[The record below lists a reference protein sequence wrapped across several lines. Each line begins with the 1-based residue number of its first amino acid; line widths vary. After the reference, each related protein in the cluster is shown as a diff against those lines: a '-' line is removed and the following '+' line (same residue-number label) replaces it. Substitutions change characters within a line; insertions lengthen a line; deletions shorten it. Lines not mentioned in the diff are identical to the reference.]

1 MQKRFIKAP
10 KPVRARWHCWGV
22 GMAVVLFLSGLCGP
36 PLYGQTAPRRPR
48 SRLAAPL
55 STAAPAPPAPAVRPP
70 VVPSSTTERVIELS
84 LKEAIR
90 LALEYNLVI
99 KRERL
104 SPQIA
109 HTQVVQERAVFDPV
123 GGVDVQFS
131 ETKDLPITR
140 TLVLDP
146 LGNIV
151 GEERIRPFTHRD
163 EFTPRWQHK
172 VLLGGNYEIRFINS
186 RQDVSPSQF
195 GLTGQIAD
203 PRFESRVELSFTQP
217 LLRDFGIAVNR
228 AFIRQAEQG
237 ELIAE
242 QQVVQA
248 ILDTLF
254 AVQQR
259 YWELVFRVQ
268 DLEVKRE
275 SQQLAEQFLAENKLR
290 VELGLLPPVELIQ
303 AETRIKTRQADTIR
317 AAAAVRTAEDQLKVV
332 LNVLGIVGTWQVR
345 IRPTDHPPFTPLL
358 AISLEE
364 QVALA
369 LKKRPDFVRSQLEVA
384 TREIARDFAR
394 NQRLPRLDIV
404 SRFSVQ
410 AFGEGFDESTGRLRN
425 AEGYAWTIGLRFE
438 QPLGNRFAGNELLKR
453 KLELQQTL
461 MDQQQLLLTIVQEVA
476 QAIRDIETFQEEV
489 QVTRAGTALAHDQLE
504 AEEEKFRLGLTTSFN
519 VLELQEDLSIAR
531 TDETRVLSDYNI
543 ALARLDQL
551 TGSSNTTI
559 WRPRRNDCLD
569 MTRWSCFIFSHAQR
583 YARVH
588 QQASRERYSCDFQEG
603 ECLCASLHSKISP
616 KNPWAKLPRLL
627 DGPAGRSPGHDRRS
641 FLTATHQTIAVAW

>member
-1 MQKRFIKAP
+1 
-10 KPVRARWHCWGV
+10 
-22 GMAVVLFLSGLCGP
+22 
-36 PLYGQTAPRRPR
+36 
-48 SRLAAPL
+48 
-55 STAAPAPPAPAVRPP
+55 
-70 VVPSSTTERVIELS
+70 VPSSATERVIELS
-84 LKEAIR
+84 LQEAIR

-99 KRERL
+99 QRERL

-109 HTQVVQERAVFDPV
+109 HTQVVQERAAFDPV
-123 GGVDVQFS
+123 GGADVQVS
-131 ETKDLPITR
+131 ETKDLPTTR
-140 TLVLDP
+140 TLLIDST
-146 LGNIV
+146 GNIV
-151 GEERIRPFTHRD
+151 GEQRIRPFSHRD
-163 EFTPRWQHK
+163 DFTPRWQHK

-195 GLTGQIAD
+195 GPTTRQIAD
-203 PRFESRVELSFTQP
+203 PRYESRVELSFTQP
-217 LLRDFGIAVNR
+217 LLRDFGIAVNT

-303 AETRIKTRQADTIR
+303 AEARIKTRQADTIR

-332 LNVLGIVGTWQVR
+332 LNVLGMVGTWQVR
-345 IRPTDHPPFTPLL
+345 IRPTDQPSFTPLV
-358 AISLEE
+358 AISLEA

-425 AEGYAWTIGLRFE
+425 AEGYAWAIGLRFE
-438 QPLGNRFAGNELLKR
+438 QPLGNRFANSELLKR
-453 KLELQQTL
+453 ELELRQTL

-476 QAIRDIETFQEEV
+476 QAIRDIETFKEEV
-489 QVTRAGTALAHDQLE
+489 EVTRAGTALARAQLE
-504 AEEEKFRLGLTTSFN
+504 AEQEKFRLGLTTSFN

-531 TDETRVLSDYNI
+531 TDETRVLSDYNV

-551 TGSSNTTI
+551 TGKLQYDAMASTT
-559 WRPRRNDCLD
+559 
-569 MTRWSCFIFSHAQR
+569 
-583 YARVH
+583 
-588 QQASRERYSCDFQEG
+588 
-603 ECLCASLHSKISP
+603 K
-616 KNPWAKLPRLL
+616 
-627 DGPAGRSPGHDRRS
+627 
-641 FLTATHQTIAVAW
+641 

>member
-1 MQKRFIKAP
+1 M
-10 KPVRARWHCWGV
+10 
-22 GMAVVLFLSGLCGP
+22 
-36 PLYGQTAPRRPR
+36 
-48 SRLAAPL
+48 
-55 STAAPAPPAPAVRPP
+55 
-70 VVPSSTTERVIELS
+70 ELS
-84 LKEAIR
+84 LQEAIR

-109 HTQVVQERAVFDPV
+109 RTQVVQERAAFDPV
-123 GGVDVQFS
+123 GGADVQVS
-131 ETKDLPITR
+131 ETKDLPTTR
-140 TLVLDP
+140 TLIVDP
-146 LGNIV
+146 IGNIV
-151 GEERIRPFTHRD
+151 GEQRIRPFSHRD

-172 VLLGGNYEIRFINS
+172 VLLGGAYEIRFINS

-195 GLTGQIAD
+195 GLTEQIAD
-203 PRFESRVELSFTQP
+203 PRYESRVELLFTQP
-217 LLRDFGIAVNR
+217 LLRDFGIAVNT

-275 SQQLAEQFLAENKLR
+275 SQQLAEQFLAENTQR

-303 AETRIKTRQADTIR
+303 AEARIKTRQADTIR

-332 LNVLGIVGTWQVR
+332 LNVLSIVGTWQVR
-345 IRPTDHPPFTPLL
+345 IRPTDHPPFAPPV
-358 AISLEE
+358 AMSLEE

-410 AFGEGFDESTGRLRN
+410 AFGEGFDESTGRLQN
-425 AEGYAWTIGLRFE
+425 AEGYAWTVGLRFE
-438 QPLGNRFAGNELLKR
+438 QPLGNRFAVSELRRR

-461 MDQQQLLLTIVQEVA
+461 LDQQQLLLTIVQEIA
-476 QAIRDIETFQEEV
+476 QALRDIETFQEEV
-489 QVTRAGTALAHDQLE
+489 EVTRAGTALARAQLE

-531 TDETRVLSDYNI
+531 TDETRALSDYNV

-551 TGSSNTTI
+551 TGRLQYDGTASTT
-559 WRPRRNDCLD
+559 
-569 MTRWSCFIFSHAQR
+569 
-583 YARVH
+583 
-588 QQASRERYSCDFQEG
+588 
-603 ECLCASLHSKISP
+603 K
-616 KNPWAKLPRLL
+616 
-627 DGPAGRSPGHDRRS
+627 
-641 FLTATHQTIAVAW
+641 